1 MHDKQFSN
9 VPVQFKSQFIIYT
22 NALQNEKKV
31 RDLVLESSIKMASR
45 SLFLRP
51 LTSRIKGDHAIDL
64 VSRLVITCSAR
75 LSQTK
80 HSDNTI
86 VVKSGKNDIVD
97 HVPETLAKNYSTL

>member
-9 VPVQFKSQFIIYT
+9 VPVQLKSQFIIYT

-51 LTSRIKGDHAIDL
+51 LTSRIKGDDAYRSSVKVGNHLFCTTEPD
-64 VSRLVITCSAR
+64 S
-75 LSQTK
+75 K
-80 HSDNTI
+80 HSDNAI
-86 VVKSGKNDIVD
+86 VVKSGK
-97 HVPETLAKNYSTL
+97 K

>member
-51 LTSRIKGDHAIDL
+51 LTSRIKGDDAYGSSVKVGNHLFCTTEPD
-64 VSRLVITCSAR
+64 S
-75 LSQTK
+75 K
-80 HSDNTI
+80 HSDNATI
-86 VVKSGKNDIVD
+86 VVKSGK
-97 HVPETLAKNYSTL
+97 K